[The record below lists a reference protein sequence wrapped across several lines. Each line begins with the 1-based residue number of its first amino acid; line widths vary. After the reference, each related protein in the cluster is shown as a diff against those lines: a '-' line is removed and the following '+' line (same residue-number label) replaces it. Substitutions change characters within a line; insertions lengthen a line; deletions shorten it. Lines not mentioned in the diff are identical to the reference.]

1 MSGLFIFVI
10 FVFFKL
16 NFKDMKKSLFFVL
29 LAALILPVV
38 LPAQEYEIKVR
49 IKGVQDTVIY
59 LGHHYGDKKYV
70 VDTTTIDSRG
80 NAFFKGDKELHRGIY
95 LVVMPSRGMTFFEIL
110 VSDNKKFSVETDTA
124 DFVANMRVRG
134 CRENT
139 VFNEYQQKMAEFH
152 KRRIDINERTEAA
165 GEDEDKLEKLREE
178 GLALHQ
184 ERLKYLDR
192 IIDRNPNFFFTK
204 VLLAMKDIEIPDA
217 PVDENGEVIDPDF
230 QYHYFKEH
238 YWDYVDFG
246 ERGLLRTPIFQNKI
260 AYYLERL
267 VVPLPDSL
275 MVEAEKVISK
285 AYEAGDSL
293 VFRFTLS
300 HLLRYFE
307 TSKIM
312 GYDAVFVDIAE
323 NWYLNGK
330 AYWADEEFLEKLRE
344 RVIKI
349 SPNLIGNI
357 SPNLMRMQ
365 TYDGKFISL
374 HQVRGDYTVLVFWE
388 PDCGHCRKV
397 VPALFK
403 EMQDT
408 LKDLNVK
415 VFALYTQYDREEWKG
430 FIEKNELFD
439 DDWYNV
445 WDGPMPHSN
454 FRNLYDIYS
463 TPVVYLLA
471 EDKRI
476 VAKRINVDDIKKVI
490 EHDKKRQEAKKQ

>member
-1 MSGLFIFVI
+1 MIIFVI
-10 FVFFKL
+10 LKL
-16 NFKDMKKSLFFVL
+16 NYRDMKKRLVFILIAILF
-29 LAALILPVV
+29 LPVL
-38 LPAQEYEIKVR
+38 LPAQEFDIKVK
-49 IKGVQDTVIY
+49 INGVQDTVIY

-70 VDTTTIDSRG
+70 VDTTTIDAGG
-80 NAFFKGDKELHRGIY
+80 NAVFKGDKELHKGIY

-110 VSDNKKFSVETDTA
+110 VTDNKSFSLETDTT
-124 DFVANMRVRG
+124 DFVATMKIKG
-134 CRENT
+134 CRENRL
-139 VFNEYQQKMAEFH
+139 FNEYQRKMGEMHVKRTELNEKTVAAEGDEA
-152 KRRIDINERTEAA
+152 KLEILQEQALALNNERIEYI
-165 GEDEDKLEKLREE
+165 DN
-178 GLALHQ
+178 
-184 ERLKYLDR
+184 
-192 IIDRNPNFFFTK
+192 IIKKNPDFFFTK
-204 VLLAMKDIEIPDA
+204 VLLAMKDIDIPDA
-217 PVDENGEVIDPDF
+217 PVDENGEIIDPDF

-238 YWDYVDFG
+238 YWDYLDFSEG
-246 ERGLLRTPIFQNKI
+246 GLLRTPIYQNKI
-260 AYYLERL
+260 NYFLEKM

-275 MVEAEKVISK
+275 MVEAERIINK
-285 AYEAGDSL
+285 AYVAGDSL
-293 VFRFTLS
+293 VYRFTLS

-307 TSKIM
+307 TSKVM

-330 AYWADEEFLEKLRE
+330 APWADEEFLEKLRE

-365 TYDGKFISL
+365 TLDGKYISL
-374 HQVRGDYTVLVFWE
+374 HQVKADYTVLVFWE

-397 VPALFK
+397 VPALHQ
-403 EMQDT
+403 ELQDT

-415 VFALYTQYDREEWKG
+415 VYACYTQYDKEEWEG
-430 FIEKNELFD
+430 FIEKNEIYD
-439 DDWYNV
+439 DNWYSV

-476 VAKRINVDDIKKVI
+476 VAKRINVEDIKKVI
-490 EHDKKRQEAKKQ
+490 EHDKKRQENQK